1 MYYTPLLLIAYIILH
16 TRATT
21 YHRPCK
27 ARPTR
32 QTLRVFQPDYPF
44 ARAAA
49 CQIKLPTA
57 HVIPNVCW
65 TESIRRRYGV
75 NVVIDHSS
83 VARQNHYSPCRYA
96 LIVYR
101 RKIVLQ
107 YSWISHFYFPIYCE

>member
-1 MYYTPLLLIAYIILH
+1 MYYTRLLLIAHIILH
-16 TRATT
+16 TRVTA
-21 YHRPCK
+21 YHHPCK

-32 QTLRVFQPDYPF
+32 QTLSVFQPDYPF

-75 NVVIDHSS
+75 NVVIDHPSPS
-83 VARQNHYSPCRYA
+83 HDNSTTYSPYRYA
-96 LIVYR
+96 L
-101 RKIVLQ
+101 L
-107 YSWISHFYFPIYCE
+107 